1 MICGYLGYE
10 GWVCGWVDRRDE
22 RQTDLQTRY
31 WDDPPRETREEIHV
45 WRHGENEAPILS
57 TCIAAKV
64 LEGGSDSVHQ
74 LRYSTLTRILVK
86 I

>member
-1 MICGYLGYE
+1 MDGWTEGMRDRLTCKQGTGMIHRGRPE
-10 GWVCGWVDRRDE
+10 
-22 RQTDLQTRY
+22 
-31 WDDPPRETREEIHV
+31 EEIHV

-64 LEGGSDSVHQ
+64 LEGGCDSVHQ